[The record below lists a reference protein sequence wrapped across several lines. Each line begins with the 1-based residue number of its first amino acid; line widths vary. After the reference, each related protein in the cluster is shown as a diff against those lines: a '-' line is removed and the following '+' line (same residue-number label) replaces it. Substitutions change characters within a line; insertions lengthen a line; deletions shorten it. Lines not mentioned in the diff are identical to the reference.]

1 MSPDAHEAIHA
12 VRLKRLRKAVQALE
26 DALSEGRSVSVEL
39 LRVSGLLERGI
50 DPRQIRST
58 MGDLPRLIEVA
69 RAIESQHDNAQR
81 HDARRVPS
89 HIKV

>member
-1 MSPDAHEAIHA
+1 MASLAGELGLGVEECARGIVD
-12 VRLKRLRKAVQALE
+12 VAVQQMVSALHV
-26 DALSEGRSVSVEL
+26 VSV
-39 LRVSGLLERGI
+39 ERGI